1 MSATALDRLAAARS
15 ALSSVEMRTG
25 LRREEIEVEGFDDGA
40 HLTLP
45 AALASLTPTGTLPR
59 GGVVQVTGST
69 SLLLALA
76 GAATGEEGWC
86 AVVACPHLGWRAAAS
101 AGLSVER
108 TVVIPAPGP
117 DAPTAIG
124 ALADGVDVLVLGDCP
139 ALRDRDRHSLSGRL
153 RARDA
158 LLLSAAPWPGARVT
172 LRAEQEDLREFDGL
186 RLTVHTTGRSMP
198 GTWSSHLILG
208 EGSPRAQ
215 PVPRPSLAPQ
225 SSTSDR
231 HLRAV

>member
-1 MSATALDRLAAARS
+1 MSVASLDRLAAARS
-15 ALSSVEMRTG
+15 ALSSAEMRTG
-25 LRREEIEVEGFDDGA
+25 VRHEEIEVEGFDDGT

-59 GGVVQVTGST
+59 GAVVQVSGST

-76 GAATGEEGWC
+76 GAAAGEESWC
-86 AVVACPHLGWRAAAS
+86 AVVACPHLGWRAAAA

-124 ALADGVDVLVLGDCP
+124 ALAEGMDVLVLGACP
-139 ALRDRDRHSLSGRL
+139 ALRDRDRRSLAGRL
-153 RARDA
+153 RARDG
-158 LLLSAAPWPGARVT
+158 LLFSDAPWPGARVT
-172 LRAEQEDLREFDGL
+172 LRAEHEEPRELGDGL
-186 RLTVHTTGRSMP
+186 RLTVHTTGRAMP

-208 EGSPRAQ
+208 EGPPRAEPLTQ
-215 PVPRPSLAPQ
+215 PAASE
-225 SSTSDR
+225 R